1 MLGYCCWLVV
11 YIFCVFKQKTAYE
24 MRISDWSSDVCS
36 SDLMDYNLRELGVG
50 DLSVGKKVKQM
61 AQGFYGRATAYES
74 GLAAGEEAELGDAL
88 RRNLYG
94 GADPGPEQLALVGGY
109 LRRDAEALR
118 YWPIERLLAGEERF
132 GRLPGGEE
140 HTERK
145 S

>member
-1 MLGYCCWLVV
+1 
-11 YIFCVFKQKTAYE
+11 

-36 SDLMDYNLRELGVG
+36 SDLRRLREGGGHEAFAQALFDHMFADMDYNLRELGVG

-94 GADPGPEQLALVGGY
+94 DIGRALC
-109 LRRDAEALR
+109 R
-118 YWPIERLLAGEERF
+118 ERVCLYVLFHVVDDSLKKNNQEYN
-132 GRLPGGEE
+132 
-140 HTERK
+140 T
-145 S
+145 

>member
-94 GADPGPEQLALVGGY
+94 DIGRALC
-109 LRRDAEALR
+109 R
-118 YWPIERLLAGEERF
+118 ERVCLYVLFHVVDDSLKKNNQEYN
-132 GRLPGGEE
+132 
-140 HTERK
+140 T
-145 S
+145 